1 MEKLIKLKQGDVISS
16 AKLSSTTKSITDLL
30 GTYGYAF
37 ATINPQ
43 PQINQTDRTVALTLV
58 VDPGRRVYVRRV
70 NVVGN
75 SKTRDE
81 VVRREMRQMEASWF
95 DGEKLQL
102 SQNRVNRT
110 GYFTDANITTEDVP
124 GTTDQVDVNVN
135 VTEKPTGQINLGVGF
150 SSTDKLVLSAG
161 IRQDNVFG
169 SGTSL
174 GLDVN
179 TSKSNRTIA
188 VTQFDPYF
196 TVDGISRSTEL
207 YYRGG
212 R

>member
-1 MEKLIKLKQGDVISS
+1 M
-16 AKLSSTTKSITDLL
+16 
-30 GTYGYAF
+30 
-37 ATINPQ
+37 
-43 PQINQTDRTVALTLV
+43 
-58 VDPGRRVYVRRV
+58 
-70 NVVGN
+70 VGN

-102 SQNRVNRT
+102 SQNRINRT

-124 GTTDQVDVNVN
+124 GTADQVDVNVN

-179 TSKSNRTIA
+179 CLLYTSDAADEFRT
-188 VTQFDPYF
+188 V
-196 TVDGISRSTEL
+196 
-207 YYRGG
+207 
-212 R
+212 